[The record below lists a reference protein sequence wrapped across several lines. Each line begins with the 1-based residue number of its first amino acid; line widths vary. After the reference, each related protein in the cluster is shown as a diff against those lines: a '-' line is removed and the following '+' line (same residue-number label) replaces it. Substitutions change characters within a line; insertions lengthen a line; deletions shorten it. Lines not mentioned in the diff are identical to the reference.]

1 MDVTKKAGFVA
12 AAVLAGGALAAVG
25 VHGRGVVR
33 QETFGRSGGVLRVQ
47 GYPQLSPPRLDPALG
62 DWTFVTQQIFDGLI
76 RMDDNLN
83 IAPDLAEYW
92 QSTDGGKT
100 YTFFLRKGVRFHNG
114 RELTSADVKFSFE
127 RLLKPETHSPY
138 ASFFVSKVVG
148 AQDFYEGR
156 AVDVSGFEALSRYI
170 FVVRWRNPYLSA
182 PALLSMSFA
191 GILPKEQVQSQG
203 RDFFFKPVGTG
214 FFKFGFWMRDP
225 KLNIVGVRLERHE
238 AYFGRKPFLEAVEY
252 SPHFT
257 LDQFRDGDVDLMPYL
272 WDGLAR
278 TGCQTL
284 EGGRLNL
291 TYLMIGC
298 AVPPFDRARVRRAL
312 AWAVDK
318 DRLAQAVPSTATVR
332 RPTYNFIPETLP
344 GFYPLLGPLTGPRP
358 DEARRVLEEEGYFS
372 EKKFPAIVL
381 YLLFPRSEN
390 DNRFYREL
398 ERQLRAVGLT
408 LDLEFYRNLE
418 ELRTERRPYL
428 VKIDWEMDYP
438 DPENIVDQL
447 FAGPTVYH
455 RVVNRYDS
463 PELEGLFK
471 SALIESGRTR
481 RFGLFQDIHKL
492 LNKDMPAIPLFTNQ
506 QRIAAQPS
514 VRGLKVPA
522 LGLSY
527 LNTREIW
534 LDRTP

>member
-1 MDVTKKAGFVA
+1 
-12 AAVLAGGALAAVG
+12 
-25 VHGRGVVR
+25 
-33 QETFGRSGGVLRVQ
+33 
-47 GYPQLSPPRLDPALG
+47 
-62 DWTFVTQQIFDGLI
+62 
-76 RMDDNLN
+76 
-83 IAPDLAEYW
+83 
-92 QSTDGGKT
+92 
-100 YTFFLRKGVRFHNG
+100 
-114 RELTSADVKFSFE
+114 
-127 RLLKPETHSPY
+127 
-138 ASFFVSKVVG
+138 
-148 AQDFYEGR
+148 
-156 AVDVSGFEALSRYI
+156 
-170 FVVRWRNPYLSA
+170 
-182 PALLSMSFA
+182 
-191 GILPKEQVQSQG
+191 
-203 RDFFFKPVGTG
+203 
-214 FFKFGFWMRDP
+214 
-225 KLNIVGVRLERHE
+225 
-238 AYFGRKPFLEAVEY
+238 
-252 SPHFT
+252 
-257 LDQFRDGDVDLMPYL
+257 
-272 WDGLAR
+272 
-278 TGCQTL
+278 
-284 EGGRLNL
+284 
-291 TYLMIGC
+291 
-298 AVPPFDRARVRRAL
+298 
-312 AWAVDK
+312 
-318 DRLAQAVPSTATVR
+318 
-332 RPTYNFIPETLP
+332 
-344 GFYPLLGPLTGPRP
+344 LTGPRP